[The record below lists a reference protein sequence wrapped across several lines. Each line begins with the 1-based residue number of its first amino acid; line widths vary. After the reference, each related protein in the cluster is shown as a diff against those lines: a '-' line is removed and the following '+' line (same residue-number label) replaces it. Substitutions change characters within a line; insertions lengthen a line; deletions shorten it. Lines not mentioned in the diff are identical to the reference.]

1 MNYLINSILM
11 RRKAFLL
18 LLLIVYSFALQ
29 AEEDK
34 KVPHVRVALLRGLS
48 TISIDGKNLLIRDV
62 WTYSSI
68 FESEEFLGLKL
79 EVNSGT
85 ILLNKNESE
94 TNWVTVIPLNGIMN
108 LNGRPFRG
116 KAEVAV
122 DTDGKLV
129 LINELSLED
138 YLKGVINREISSAW
152 EIDAVMAQA
161 IVART
166 YALYKKR
173 DRTNRFYDL
182 ESSVLDQVYG
192 GAETEDARVRYAV
205 ENTEGLVLTYNDKLI
220 KPYYFSTC
228 GGYTEDG
235 NNVWGEAKPY
245 LKMVRCKYCKSSPA
259 FNWTQN
265 LPLSKIESVL
275 RSAGYRINGINSI
288 KVLSQYD
295 SGRIKKIRISGES
308 GVATLTGVDFRR
320 IIGYDVIKSTMFN
333 VLIEGS
339 SAVFKG
345 KGSGHG
351 VGLCQ
356 WGAKGMAED
365 GYNYKEIL
373 EHYFPGTI
381 IRRWY

>member
-1 MNYLINSILM
+1 MRVKIIFLCLI
-11 RRKAFLL
+11 FLTNGL
-18 LLLIVYSFALQ
+18 PAGESRNI
-29 AEEDK
+29 
-34 KVPHVRVALLRGLS
+34 PHVRVALLRGLS
-48 TISIDGKNLLIRDV
+48 KISIDGKNILLRDV
-62 WTYSSI
+62 WTYSTI
-68 FESEEFLGLKL
+68 FESQEFSGIKI
-79 EVNSGT
+79 EVNSGS
-85 ILLNKNESE
+85 ILLNQNESE
-94 TNWVTVIPLNGIMN
+94 TNWLTVIPLNGIMN
-108 LNGRPFRG
+108 LNGKPFRG
-116 KAEVAV
+116 KAEIAV
-122 DTDGKLV
+122 DTDGRLV
-129 LINELSLED
+129 VINELSLED
-138 YLKGVINREISSAW
+138 YLKGVINREISSSW

-182 ESSVLDQVYG
+182 EPSVLDQVYG
-192 GAETEDARVRYAV
+192 GADTEDARVRYAV
-205 ENTEGLVLTYNDKLI
+205 DNTAGMVLTYKNELI

-235 NNVWGEAKPY
+235 ENVWGESKPY

-259 FNWTQN
+259 FTWRKSI
-265 LPLSKIESVL
+265 PLSKLESAL
-275 RSAGYRINGINSI
+275 RSAGYNLNGIHSI
-288 KVLSQYD
+288 KVISRYE
-295 SGRIKKIRISGES
+295 SGRVKKIRISGES
-308 GVATLTGVDFRR
+308 RDTTLTGVDFRR
-320 IIGYDVIKSTMFN
+320 IIGYDVIKSTMFD
-333 VLIEGS
+333 VFIEGS

-373 EHYFPGTI
+373 EHYFPGTE

>member
-1 MNYLINSILM
+1 MIFLTFILP
-11 RRKAFLL
+11 
-18 LLLIVYSFALQ
+18 
-29 AEEDK
+29 AEERRNI
-34 KVPHVRVALLRGLS
+34 PHVRVALLRGLS
-48 TISIDGKNLLIRDV
+48 AISIDGKNLLIRDV
-62 WTYSSI
+62 WTYSPI
-68 FESEEFLGLKL
+68 FKSEEFSGLKL

-85 ILLNKNESE
+85 ILLNSRESE
-94 TNWVTVIPLNGIMN
+94 TNWVTVIPLDGIMN

-129 LINELSLED
+129 VINELSMED

-192 GAETEDARVRYAV
+192 GADTEDARVIYAV
-205 ENTEGLVLTYNDKLI
+205 ENTEGMVLTYGNELI

-228 GGYTEDG
+228 GGWTEDG
-235 NNVWGEAKPY
+235 RNVWGEAKPY
-245 LKMVRCKYCKSSPA
+245 LKMVRCKYCKNSPA
-259 FNWTQN
+259 FNWSQN
-265 LPLSKIESVL
+265 IPLSKIESAL
-275 RSAGYRINGINSI
+275 RSAGYRIKEILSI
-288 KVLSQYD
+288 KVLSQYE
-295 SGRIKKIRISGES
+295 SGRVKKIKISGNS
-308 GVATLTGVDFRR
+308 GEATISGVDFRR
-320 IIGYDVIKSTMFN
+320 IMGYDVIKSTMFEVFIDGN
-333 VLIEGS
+333 

-345 KGSGHG
+345 RGSGHG

-365 GYNYKEIL
+365 GYNYREIL
-373 EHYFPGTI
+373 QHYFPGTT

>member
-1 MNYLINSILM
+1 MRIKFIIL
-11 RRKAFLL
+11 FLTLFNLTL
-18 LLLIVYSFALQ
+18 LADETSNI
-29 AEEDK
+29 
-34 KVPHVRVALLRGLS
+34 PHVRVALLRGLS
-48 TISIDGKNLLIRDV
+48 KISIDGRNLLIRDV

-68 FESEEFLGLKL
+68 FQSEEFSGLNL

-85 ILLNKNESE
+85 ILLNKNDTE

-108 LNGRPFRG
+108 LNSKPFRG

-129 LINELSLED
+129 VINELSLED

-173 DRTNRFYDL
+173 ERTNRFYDL

-192 GAETEDARVRYAV
+192 GADTEDARVRYAV
-205 ENTEGLVLTYNDKLI
+205 DNTRGMVLTYNDELI

-245 LKMVRCKYCKSSPA
+245 LKMVRCKYCKESPV
-259 FNWTQN
+259 FNWTVN
-265 LPLSKIESVL
+265 LSLSNIESTL
-275 RSAGYRINGINSI
+275 RSAGYRIKGLNSI
-288 KVLSQYD
+288 KVLSQYE
-295 SGRIKKIRISGES
+295 SGRVKKIRISGES
-308 GVATLTGVDFRR
+308 GTAILSGVDFRR
-320 IIGYDVIKSTMFN
+320 IMGYDVIKSTMFN
-333 VLIEGS
+333 VSIEGG
-339 SAVFKG
+339 SAIFKG

-356 WGAKGMAED
+356 WGAKGMAEA
-365 GYNYKEIL
+365 GYSYKEIL

>member
-1 MNYLINSILM
+1 MRFYSILLCLT
-11 RRKAFLL
+11 LL
-18 LLLIVYSFALQ
+18 TFILP
-29 AEEDK
+29 AEDSRDI
-34 KVPHVRVALLRGLS
+34 PLVRVALLRGLS
-48 TISIDGKNLLIRDV
+48 AISIDGKNLLIRDV
-62 WTYSSI
+62 WTYSPV
-68 FESEEFLGLKL
+68 FESEEFSGLKL
-79 EVNSGT
+79 KVNSGT
-85 ILLNKNESE
+85 IMLNNRESE

-108 LNGRPFRG
+108 LNGKPFRG

-129 LINELSLED
+129 VINELSLED

-152 EIDAVMAQA
+152 EMDAVMAQA

-173 DRTNRFYDL
+173 DRANRFYDL

-192 GAETEDARVRYAV
+192 GADTEDARVRYAV
-205 ENTEGLVLTYNDKLI
+205 ENTEGMVLTYGNELI

-228 GGYTEDG
+228 GSWTEDG

-245 LKMVRCKYCKSSPA
+245 LKMIRCKYCKNSPA
-259 FNWTQN
+259 FNWSQKI
-265 LPLSKIESVL
+265 PLSKFESAL
-275 RSAGYRINGINSI
+275 RSAGYRIKGINSI
-288 KVLSQYD
+288 KILSQYD
-295 SGRIKKIRISGES
+295 SGRVKKLRISGKS
-308 GVATLTGVDFRR
+308 GEITISGVDFRR
-320 IIGYDVIKSTMFN
+320 IMGYDVIKSTMFE
-333 VLIEGS
+333 VFIEGS

-345 KGSGHG
+345 RGSGHG

-365 GYNYKEIL
+365 GYTYREIL
-373 EHYFPGTI
+373 EHYFPGTE